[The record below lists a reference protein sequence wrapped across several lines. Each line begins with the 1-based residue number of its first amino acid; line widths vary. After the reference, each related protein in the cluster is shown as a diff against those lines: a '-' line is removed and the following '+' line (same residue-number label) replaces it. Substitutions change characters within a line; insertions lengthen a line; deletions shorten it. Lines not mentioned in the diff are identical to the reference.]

1 MYLGYLSLFLANLII
16 GYEGFEVFV
25 KYFLVEM
32 FAVSPAAEL
41 AMNMAIE
48 LAKMNETVHVLPSF
62 IQYVKDKYQDF
73 PGDYENS
80 SHLQRHSTGLLERK
94 LANYLIQLA
103 AFKCSQFNCQI
114 ASQVM
119 VLLGYESY
127 QIRSHRFRQ
136 KVENYLRKQRRTGGG
151 VPPSSRASSKKKQ
164 TTDELSSATS
174 KTDTASTG
182 GGSTDED
189 MAEPLYPHFRDQTEK
204 PTRCRFS
211 DKYSV
216 L

>member
-1 MYLGYLSLFLANLII
+1 
-16 GYEGFEVFV
+16 
-25 KYFLVEM
+25 M
-32 FAVSPAAEL
+32 FAVSPAAEI
-41 AMNMAIE
+41 AINMAIE
-48 LAKMNETVHVLPSF
+48 LAKMNETIHVLPSF

-73 PGDYENS
+73 PADYEYS

-94 LANYLIQLA
+94 LVNYLIQLA

-136 KVENYLRKQRRTGGG
+136 KVENYLRKQRKTGGG
-151 VPPSSRASSKKKQ
+151 VPPSSRATSKKKQ
-164 TTDELSSATS
+164 TMDEPSSVAS

-182 GGSTDED
+182 SGSTDED
-189 MAEPLYPHFRDQTEK
+189 IAEPLYPHFRGQTEK
-204 PTRCRFS
+204 PTRCRCLDEF
-211 DKYSV
+211 
-216 L
+216 